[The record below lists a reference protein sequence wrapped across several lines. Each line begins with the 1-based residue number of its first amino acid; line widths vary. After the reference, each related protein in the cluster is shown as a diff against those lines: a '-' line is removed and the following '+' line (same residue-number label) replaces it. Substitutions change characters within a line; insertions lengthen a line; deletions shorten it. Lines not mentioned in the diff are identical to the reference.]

1 MKSSTIGLILI
12 IIAIAVIGLSSGHL
26 INPNEPIL
34 PEPFNNGESIQQD
47 NIEPTVTTNENQEK
61 INQTNETQNNITN
74 NNTNNT
80 PNNNTPNNNTP
91 NNNTPNNNT
100 PNNNTPNNN
109 TPNNNTPNNNSQN
122 NSNTHNNTNN
132 ERTNNNDTNN
142 TTINNTTDTTKTDN
156 NTTDTTKT
164 DNNTTTTSKT
174 DNNTSTDT
182 STPTNK
188 SSLVNI
194 KSASFTTNENQK
206 GHVKLNL
213 GSEHSGEQ
221 VTISATFYSN
231 GKPLNP
237 GTYIAHTIP
246 ANGEINIDTSKEFEN
261 NPDSCT
267 IIIKNSDGIESKVTF
282 NLKPQNGTQTITS
295 N

>member
-1 MKSSTIGLILI
+1 M
-12 IIAIAVIGLSSGHL
+12 
-26 INPNEPIL
+26 
-34 PEPFNNGESIQQD
+34 
-47 NIEPTVTTNENQEK
+47 
-61 INQTNETQNNITN
+61 
-74 NNTNNT
+74 
-80 PNNNTPNNNTP
+80 
-91 NNNTPNNNT
+91 
-100 PNNNTPNNN
+100 
-109 TPNNNTPNNNSQN
+109 
-122 NSNTHNNTNN
+122 
-132 ERTNNNDTNN
+132 
-142 TTINNTTDTTKTDN
+142 
-156 NTTDTTKT
+156 
-164 DNNTTTTSKT
+164 
-174 DNNTSTDT
+174 
-182 STPTNK
+182 
-188 SSLVNI
+188 NI